1 MSFMPLHGHGTGKC
15 SALSHLQQS
24 SQVNTHFRQYTQTT
38 PEEISHPPSKQ
49 AKISTFFKCPQ
60 SCDNSSIHSPSCS
73 SHNSPTLL
81 PTMEN
86 SAPSLLRA
94 RHLQAAK
101 LTYHQVTCFD
111 LGCERGN
118 TPPGC
123 TRLTLVS

>member
-1 MSFMPLHGHGTGKC
+1 
-15 SALSHLQQS
+15 
-24 SQVNTHFRQYTQTT
+24 
-38 PEEISHPPSKQ
+38 
-49 AKISTFFKCPQ
+49 
-60 SCDNSSIHSPSCS
+60 
-73 SHNSPTLL
+73 
-81 PTMEN
+81 MEN

-123 TRLTLVS
+123 TRLTLLSANASGQPALSVAHSVCEGKVIRVIVTSTMTKLGQCNPNPLHCRQG